1 MLKED
6 VSSIVPMP
14 PSTQRAFRPVTEI
27 AESLSAQLEIESE
40 VGVGTSVS
48 LLVPPPERS

>member
-27 AESLSAQLEIESE
+27 AESLSDFESAYVRQYALRKTAME
-40 VGVGTSVS
+40 SFA
-48 LLVPPPERS
+48 R